1 MSAFA
6 FVLISTLCK
15 MKELDGVIRKFLAYL
30 PNLSCGGALP
40 DGGAAVY
47 DSNVTLFR
55 LLWNMNPLL
64 VLCN

>member
-15 MKELDGVIRKFLAYL
+15 MKEQRSCLHFFLLIL
-30 PNLSCGGALP
+30 PNPSCGGALP
-40 DGGAAVY
+40 DGGIALCNG
-47 DSNVTLFR
+47 NVTLFR